1 MLKAYR
7 EHVAERAALGIPPLP
22 LDAPQTAELI
32 ELIKNPPQGE
42 DAFLLDLLTHRV
54 PPGVDDAAKVKA
66 SFLSAVAH
74 GDVKVA
80 LIDKAKATQLL
91 GTMVGGYNVKPLI
104 DLLDDKEVGT
114 VAAEALKKTLL
125 MFDFFHDVAEKSKA
139 GNGNATAVVKSWAD
153 AEWFT
158 SRPEV
163 AKKITVSVFKVPGET
178 NTDDLSPAPDA
189 WSRPDIPLHYL
200 AMLKNTR
207 PDAAFKPEEDGKRG
221 PMAFIEELKK
231 KGHLVAYVGD
241 VVGTGS
247 SRKSAT
253 NSIIWGFGE
262 DIPFVPNKRFGGVTL
277 GGKIAPIF
285 FNTQEDSGALPIEV
299 DVSKLEMGDVIDVL
313 PYDGKIVKNGE
324 TIANFELKSEVL
336 FDEVRAG
343 GRINLIIGR
352 SLTSKAREFLGL
364 PTSTLFRL
372 PKVPASTKAGFTLA
386 QKMVGRAC
394 GLPEGEGVR
403 PGVYCEPKMTTVGSQ
418 DTTGPMTRDELK
430 DLACLG
436 FSADMVMQSFCH
448 TAAYPKKVDVKTHH
462 ELPAFISNR
471 GGVALKPGD
480 GVIHSWLNRLLL
492 PDTVGTGGD
501 SHTRFPIGIS
511 FPAGSGLV
519 AFGAATGVMPL
530 DMPESILVRF
540 KGKMQPGITLRDLV
554 HAIPYYAIKAGLLT
568 VAKSGKINEFSG
580 RILEIEGLP
589 DLKVEQAF
597 ELSDASA
604 ERSAAGCTVK
614 LNPEPIKEYLTSNIV
629 LMKNMIAEGYNDKR
643 ALERRIK
650 AVEAW
655 LANPNLLEADA
666 DAEYAHVLEIDMDQ
680 LKEPVLCCPNDPDD
694 AKLMS
699 EVAGTKIDEVFIG
712 SCMTNIGHFRA
723 ASKLLEGRRDIP
735 VKLWVAPPTKMDAAE
750 LTKEG
755 HYGVFGAAGART
767 EMPGCSLCMGNQAQV
782 REGATVVSTSTRN
795 FPNRLGKNTNV
806 FLASAEVAAISSKL
820 GRIPTIEEY
829 QSSMTEINKDGSQ
842 IYKYMNFDKIEEYAE
857 VAKGVAA

>member
-1 MLKAYR
+1 
-7 EHVAERAALGIPPLP
+7 
-22 LDAPQTAELI
+22 
-32 ELIKNPPQGE
+32 
-42 DAFLLDLLTHRV
+42 
-54 PPGVDDAAKVKA
+54 
-66 SFLSAVAH
+66 
-74 GDVKVA
+74 
-80 LIDKAKATQLL
+80 
-91 GTMVGGYNVKPLI
+91 
-104 DLLDDKEVGT
+104 
-114 VAAEALKKTLL
+114 
-125 MFDFFHDVAEKSKA
+125 MFDFFNDVAEKAKA
-139 GNGNATAVVKSWAD
+139 GNAKAKEVVQSWAD

-163 AKKITVSVFKVPGET
+163 EKKITVTVFKVPGET

-189 WSRPDIPLHYL
+189 WSRPDIPMHYL

-221 PMAFIEELKK
+221 PMQFIEDLKK
-231 KGHLVAYVGD
+231 KGNLVAYVGD

-253 NSIIWGFGE
+253 NSVIWATGQ

-285 FNTQEDSGALPIEV
+285 FNTQEDSGSLPIEV

-313 PYDGKIVKNGE
+313 PYDGKLLKNGAE
-324 TIANFELKSEVL
+324 VASFALKSQVL
-336 FDEVRAG
+336 LDEVRAG

-352 SLTSKAREFLGL
+352 SLTAKAREFLGL
-364 PTSTLFRL
+364 AASTAFRL
-372 PKVPASTKAGFTLA
+372 PQAPAATKAGFTLA

-394 GLPEGEGVR
+394 GLPEGQGVR
-403 PGVYCEPKMTTVGSQ
+403 PGTYCEPKMTTVGSQ

-436 FSADMVMQSFCH
+436 FSADLVMQSFCH
-448 TAAYPKKVDVKTHH
+448 TAAYPKPVDARMHR

-471 GGVALKPGD
+471 GGVALRPGD

-530 DMPESILVRF
+530 DMPESVLVRF
-540 KGKMQPGITLRDLV
+540 KGQMQPGVTLRDLV
-554 HAIPYYAIKAGLLT
+554 HAIPLYAIKAGLLT
-568 VAKSGKINEFSG
+568 VAKAGKKNIFSG
-580 RILEIEGLP
+580 RVLEIEGLP

-604 ERSAAGCTVK
+604 ERSAAGCTIK
-614 LNPEPIKEYLTSNIV
+614 LNPEPVKEYLRSNIV
-629 LMKNMIAEGYNDKR
+629 LMKNMIADGYADAKTL
-643 ALERRIK
+643 ARRIEK
-650 AVEAW
+650 VEAW
-655 LANPNLLEADA
+655 LAKPDLLEADK
-666 DAEYAHVLEIDMDQ
+666 DAEYAAVIEIDLADI
-680 LKEPVLCCPNDPDD
+680 KEPIVCCPNDPDD
-694 AKLMS
+694 AKFMS
-699 EVAGTKIDEVFIG
+699 EVAGTKIDEAFIG

-723 ASKLLEGRRDIP
+723 AAKLLGTQRDIP
-735 VKLWVAPPTKMDAAE
+735 VKLWVAPPTKMDQSE
-750 LTKEG
+750 LMKEG
-755 HYGVFGAAGART
+755 HYAAFGNAGART

-782 REGATVVSTSTRN
+782 HEGATVMSTSTRN

-806 FLASAEVAAISSKL
+806 FLGSAELTAICSKM
-820 GRIPTIEEY
+820 GKIPTVAEY
-829 QSSMTEINKDGSQ
+829 HEAMGIVNQDGAS
-842 IYKYMNFDKIEEYAE
+842 IYKYLNFDQIEEYAE